1 EQRLH
6 GPSEPPAGPTTGALP
21 VIPYSDVVLLRQ
33 LGEGGMG
40 KVYRARWRDHQTP
53 VAVKLLRKPLR
64 HHATTTA
71 RFLHEAELLARLRHP
86 GIVAIHALGLLPD
99 DGHFLVMDLIEGSDL
114 ARRMAAG
121 PIAPLEALRWVA
133 EAADAIEHAHRQ
145 RIVHCDLKPSNLLL
159 DGSGHIH
166 VTDFGLG
173 RSLGE
178 GEGGLGGTAGF
189 MAPEQLDPALSPVSP
204 RTRAYRLGAS
214 LRALLAARP
223 DVPASVEAVCRRCLA
238 ANPQDRF
245 ASAADLATAL
255 RDLCPH

>member
-1 EQRLH
+1 APVQEPTPAEAAALVDELRCVLAPLSPIQRRIVELRLQGSDVDEIAREVQRCARTVRRTLAVFGEDLEQRLH

-121 PIAPLEALRWVA
+121 PIAP
-133 EAADAIEHAHRQ
+133 
-145 RIVHCDLKPSNLLL
+145 
-159 DGSGHIH
+159 
-166 VTDFGLG
+166 
-173 RSLGE
+173 
-178 GEGGLGGTAGF
+178 
-189 MAPEQLDPALSPVSP
+189 
-204 RTRAYRLGAS
+204 
-214 LRALLAARP
+214 
-223 DVPASVEAVCRRCLA
+223 
-238 ANPQDRF
+238 
-245 ASAADLATAL
+245 
-255 RDLCPH
+255 